1 MFGAFNS
8 EENGSGP
15 DGSSTDLISVDGK
28 VVSGQSFLDEVGLD
42 IARRVAP
49 TSVTFHDDYMQTG
62 DFFLRTLYISS
73 YPTQVDVG
81 WLQTIYQ
88 YQEALDVSLFIQP
101 LSSPSILKRL
111 RTKVARET
119 AQIQQD
125 FESGAARDFEREKR
139 LEDSL
144 ALQEAL
150 ERDETKPFQVSLVI
164 TVKAR
169 SKDEL
174 DIITDAIERKMDG
187 IQAKT
192 RRAARRQ
199 KDGLL
204 SVLPVG
210 KNYLK
215 DAYSTRNMQTHAVQT
230 MFPLTSSDISHE
242 TGVLYG
248 VNMSTHSNVILDRF
262 KLDNPNL
269 IVLGQSGAGKSF
281 TAKME
286 LIRWLMH
293 GVPVT
298 IIDPQ
303 NEYQRLCEALGGQF
317 ISISVNSKYK
327 INPLDFS
334 HAVYP
339 GKDVLTEKILNVM
352 KLLGSMLSEGGNED
366 VTRGL
371 DAEQRAILDEVLLE
385 LYQSYGYTN
394 DPASQAAATAKKMP
408 LLSDLHD
415 LMMEKLNL
423 YADNPNYQAKVSGIT
438 AVLRRYIRKGTL
450 AGLFDQHTN
459 VDLRSNLVVFNVQG
473 LDKDLVGVGMH
484 GILEYVR
491 TTMLT
496 VEQLSSGSKKLIY
509 IDEAHRLMKFKESA
523 AFIEDLAKT
532 VRKFNIGLTV
542 LSQDPEDF
550 LQNRDGTIRPEGVT
564 IVRNCAMQ
572 LLLRQHKNGLPVIS
586 EVFGLTEAEADYLS
600 RCERG
605 EGMLFAQEEHAW
617 MSMRNM
623 ASPMEYELITTNP
636 EEVAIIA
643 ARQRSLQGHTPDTIA
658 PVAIQQKTTAHLHAP
673 QGAHDPVLDRTV
685 QHSPQPTVRIERR
698 REAKESP
705 EVEPITQ
712 GEAPRATAPAFAVK
726 QEPRSPQPE
735 DFSDLPDD
743 LFD

>member
-1 MFGAFNS
+1 MGVFNPKENFKAMFGAFNS

-144 ALQEAL
+144 ELQEEL
-150 ERDETKPFQVSLVI
+150 ERDRTKPFQVSLVI

-204 SVLPVG
+204 SILPVG

-450 AGLFDQHTN
+450 AGLFDQYTN

-550 LQNRDGTIRPEGVT
+550 LQNRDGSIRPEGVT

-572 LLLRQHKNGLPVIS
+572 RS
-586 EVFGLTEAEADYLS
+586 
-600 RCERG
+600 
-605 EGMLFAQEEHAW
+605 EEHT
-617 MSMRNM
+617 S
-623 ASPMEYELITTNP
+623 E
-636 EEVAIIA
+636 
-643 ARQRSLQGHTPDTIA
+643 
-658 PVAIQQKTTAHLHAP
+658 
-673 QGAHDPVLDRTV
+673 
-685 QHSPQPTVRIERR
+685 
-698 REAKESP
+698 
-705 EVEPITQ
+705 
-712 GEAPRATAPAFAVK
+712 
-726 QEPRSPQPE
+726 
-735 DFSDLPDD
+735 
-743 LFD
+743 